1 MGEGSEAREFPRGP
15 ISEWKGT
22 KYRGVRL
29 RYAALVARRGPLI
42 RGAGRRPWG
51 RRRDSDGAKWERP
64 AAALRRDVYESMRK
78 DKDRYWDCL
87 DQAMEASHGG
97 RMEEALAWL
106 DEALRVHPDG
116 AEAHNGRG
124 EILWD
129 DGRVDEGLIEFD
141 RAVLAD
147 GKFTAAHL
155 NRIELLIEEF
165 GEFVT
170 AVRLA
175 DELLSGTPAL
185 PRPDRVLQAEV
196 YYLKSKALFYQDDLE
211 GSLFLVRRAAKAGGE
226 LGLYYAFEGQVL
238 FELGNYQESRRVLER
253 GVAADPDAA
262 HTIYHL
268 GLVLERLE
276 AEGEEDGSPGVG
288 IENSEA
294 AFARANSLEPQ
305 QFPLPVTIDDAAF
318 TRAVDSSVANLPRSI
333 REHIEGVSVLVEDFP
348 TVELVRDE
356 RLSPQTLGLF
366 MGVPR
371 TEALL
376 TDQPLDLDRILLYKR
391 NLEKI
396 CRDEEELIDQIQI
409 TVRHEVGHYLGL
421 DEDDLERLGLA

>member
-1 MGEGSEAREFPRGP
+1 
-15 ISEWKGT
+15 
-22 KYRGVRL
+22 
-29 RYAALVARRGPLI
+29 
-42 RGAGRRPWG
+42 
-51 RRRDSDGAKWERP
+51 
-64 AAALRRDVYESMRK
+64 MRK

-97 RMEEALAWL
+97 RIEEALAWL

-129 DGRVDEGLIEFD
+129 DGRVDEALIEFD
-141 RAVLAD
+141 RAILAD

-155 NRIELLIEEF
+155 NRIELLVEEL

-175 DELLSGTPAL
+175 DELLAGQPEL
-185 PRPDRVLQAEV
+185 PRPDRTLQAEV
-196 YYLKSKALFYQDDLE
+196 YYLKSKTLFYQDDLE
-211 GSLFLVRRAAKAGGE
+211 GALFLVRRAAKAGGE
-226 LGLYYAFEGQVL
+226 LGLYCAFEGQVL
-238 FELGNYQESRRVLER
+238 FELGAYTEAKRVLER
-253 GVAADPDAA
+253 GVAIDPDAA
-262 HTIYHL
+262 HSLYHL

-276 AEGEEDGSPGVG
+276 DEGDDSGSPGIG
-288 IENSEA
+288 IDTSKL

-305 QFPLPVTIDDAAF
+305 QFPLPTQLEDAVFTAALDAAI
-318 TRAVDSSVANLPRSI
+318 ANLPRSI
-333 REHIEGVSVLVEDFP
+333 RERIEGVSVLVEDFP
-348 TVELVRDE
+348 DLELVRGE
-356 RLSPQTLGLF
+356 RISPQTLGLF

-376 TDQPLDLDRILLYKR
+376 TDQPLDLDRIILFKK

-396 CRDEEELIDQIQI
+396 CQDEEELIEQIQI
-409 TVRHEVGHYLGL
+409 TLRHEVGHYLGL